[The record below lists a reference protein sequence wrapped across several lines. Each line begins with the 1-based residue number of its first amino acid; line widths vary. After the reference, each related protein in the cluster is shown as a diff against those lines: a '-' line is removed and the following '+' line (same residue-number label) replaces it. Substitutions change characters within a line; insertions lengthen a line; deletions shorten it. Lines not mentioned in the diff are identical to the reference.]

1 MVQMI
6 PDDELKQF
14 EKVQWA
20 PMVDFLFIV
29 IIVFATIAITRN
41 VVHDRELRLA
51 KALGKKESTLTM
63 ERQTS
68 HIVNLSINH
77 LGKYKWLSE
86 SNELFFENA
95 KQLSERLILLKNQK
109 KLPTQAN
116 RVKILLHIDKTAPWQ
131 PIADVIFAVRDAG
144 YDVHPVYQ
152 SSGSRL

>member
-1 MVQMI
+1 MI
-6 PDDELKQF
+6 PDEQLKQF

-51 KALGKKESTLTM
+51 KALGKKESALSI
-63 ERQTS
+63 EKPSS
-68 HIVNLSINH
+68 HVVNLSINH
-77 LGKYKWLSE
+77 LGKYKWLTE
-86 SNELFFENA
+86 SNEICLESA
-95 KQLSERLILLKNQK
+95 KQLGERLILLRNQK
-109 KLPTQAN
+109 QLPSQAR

-131 PIADVIFAVRDAG
+131 PIADAIFAVREAG

-152 SSGSRL
+152 SSGNRL